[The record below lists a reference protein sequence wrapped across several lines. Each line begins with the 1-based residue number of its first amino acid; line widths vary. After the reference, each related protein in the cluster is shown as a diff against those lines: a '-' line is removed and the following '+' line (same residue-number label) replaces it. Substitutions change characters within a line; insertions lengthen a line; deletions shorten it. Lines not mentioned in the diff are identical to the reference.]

1 MPPTS
6 DGHAAARLTPPPEP
20 PTPDDLTLQASS
32 GTGAGAIEPVVRR
45 AQAGDVDAFEVL
57 YHEHAARVFALAL
70 RLTGERRRAEELTQ
84 DAFVRAWERLD
95 TFRGRSA
102 FGSWLHRLTVNVFL
116 VEVRSTRRREQR
128 VQAVESPDALERA
141 IRPDDPESRMD
152 LEAAIAALPPGA
164 RTALVLHD
172 VEGFRHE
179 EIARLTGVAVGTVKA
194 QLHRA
199 RRLLMKGL
207 ER

>member
-1 MPPTS
+1 MSPTS
-6 DGHAAARLTPPPEP
+6 DGQTAARLTPPPELP
-20 PTPDDLTLQASS
+20 IPD
-32 GTGAGAIEPVVRR
+32 IEPVVRR
-45 AQAGDVDAFEVL
+45 AQAGDVEAFAAL
-57 YHEHAARVFALAL
+57 YHEHAGRIFALAL

-95 TFRGRSA
+95 TFRGASA

-116 VEVRSTRRREQR
+116 VEIRSTKRRER
-128 VQAVESPDALERA
+128 RIQAVEFPDALERPT
-141 IRPDDPESRMD
+141 RPDDPESRMD
-152 LEAAIAALPPGA
+152 LEKAIAALPPGA
-164 RTALVLHD
+164 RAALVLHD

-199 RRLLMKGL
+199 RGLLMKRL